1 MSLVPVLDTLEAD
14 RLILRN
20 RRVDEAAI
28 YRQLWTERDPRVPPH
43 RRIDPEGGPTVE
55 DIAAQIRAELEE
67 AGPREARVPRNGP
80 GGARRCL
87 RRQPANRARV
97 LSGAR
102 WWIPYGTAPSGRQQ
116 LPKVSRSSL
125 VDGRILVEN
134 PVFKDRR
141 DVAGGG
147 RPR

>member
-1 MSLVPVLDTLEAD
+1 VILGQQRDALEFVIESRDSSLTEGALGTRSPSQEATG
-14 RLILRN
+14 RFPLPIL
-20 RRVDEAAI
+20 
-28 YRQLWTERDPRVPPH
+28 
-43 RRIDPEGGPTVE
+43 
-55 DIAAQIRAELEE
+55 
-67 AGPREARVPRNGP
+67 
-80 GGARRCL
+80 
-87 RRQPANRARV
+87 
-97 LSGAR
+97 
-102 WWIPYGTAPSGRQQ
+102 YGTATSGCEQ